1 MKEIFKNDLIVIKST
16 GHDYDFAYT
25 IENLTNKK
33 INFYLNGLDDYL
45 ELEGNDWVGLFF
57 GEYSDMIVESFIN
70 GDYSWNYI
78 Y

>member
-1 MKEIFKNDLIVIKST
+1 MKEIFRNDLIVIKST
-16 GHDYDFAYT
+16 GQDYDFAYT

-33 INFYLNGLDDYL
+33 LNFYLNGLDDYL
-45 ELEGNDWVGLFF
+45 ELEENNWVGLFV
-57 GEYSDMIVESFIN
+57 GDYSDMIVESFIN

>member
-1 MKEIFKNDLIVIKST
+1 MIVIKST
-16 GHDYDFAYT
+16 GQDYNFGYI
-25 IENLTNKK
+25 IENLTDTK

-45 ELEGNDWVGLFF
+45 EIERDNWVGLFI

>member
-1 MKEIFKNDLIVIKST
+1 MIVIKST
-16 GHDYDFAYT
+16 GQDYDFGYT
-25 IENLTNKK
+25 IENLTDTK

-45 ELEGNDWVGLFF
+45 EIKGN
-57 GEYSDMIVESFIN
+57 N